1 VSEGRDLSLNREQ
14 IIGLLTELGQELD
27 ACGVKAQ
34 MFVVGGATMALGYNM
49 RRATADV
56 DGVFEPKA
64 VIYEAARRVASRHGH
79 LPEDWLNDSVKGLL
93 PAGADQHAKVI
104 LDLPGIT
111 VTVPSPHYLL
121 ALKVQAARIDRDQDD
136 IRFLARET
144 GAKTADDVLRIAEQ
158 VIGSNRLLPKAQ
170 FIVQEMF
177 PADPA
182 ESPPP

>member
-1 VSEGRDLSLNREQ
+1 MSEGRDLSLTREQ
-14 IIGLLTELGQELD
+14 IIGLLAELGQELD
-27 ACGVKAQ
+27 ARGVKAQ
-34 MFVVGGATMALGYNM
+34 LFVVGGAAMALAYNM
-49 RRATADV
+49 RRTTADV

-64 VIYEAARRVASRHGH
+64 VIYEAARRVAGRYEK
-79 LPEDWLNDSVKGLL
+79 LPADWLNDGVKGLL
-93 PAGADQHAKVI
+93 PGGTDRHAKVI

-111 VTVPSPHYLL
+111 VSVPSPHYLL

-177 PADPA
+177 PEDSA
-182 ESPPP
+182 EPSPP

>member
-1 VSEGRDLSLNREQ
+1 MSEGLDLALTREQ
-14 IIGLLTELGQELD
+14 IIGILSELGQDLD
-27 ACGVKAQ
+27 ARGVKAQ
-34 MFVVGGATMALGYNM
+34 MFVVGGAAMALAYNM
-49 RRATADV
+49 RRTTADV

-64 VIYEAARRVASRHGH
+64 VIYEAARRVAARHEQ
-79 LPEDWLNDSVKGLL
+79 LPEDWLNDGVKGLL
-93 PAGADQHAKVI
+93 PAHADQHAKVI

-111 VTVPSPHYLL
+111 VTVPSPRYLL

-136 IRFLARET
+136 IRFLAREA

-177 PADPA
+177 PADPP
-182 ESPPP
+182 ESPPS

>member
-1 VSEGRDLSLNREQ
+1 MSEGRDLSLNREQ
-14 IIGLLTELGQELD
+14 IIGLLTEVGQELD
-27 ACGVKAQ
+27 ARGVKAQ
-34 MFVVGGATMALGYNM
+34 MFIVGGAAIALAYNV

-64 VIYEAARRVASRHGH
+64 VIYEAARRVASRHGR
-79 LPEDWLNDSVKGLL
+79 LPDDWLNDSVKGLL

-111 VTVPSPHYLL
+111 VTVPSPRYLL

-136 IRFLARET
+136 IRFLAREA

-158 VIGSNRLLPKAQ
+158 VIGTSRLLPKAQ

-177 PADPA
+177 PAD
-182 ESPPP
+182 SPPP

>member
-1 VSEGRDLSLNREQ
+1 MSEGRDLSLTREQ

-34 MFVVGGATMALGYNM
+34 LFV
-49 RRATADV
+49 
-56 DGVFEPKA
+56 
-64 VIYEAARRVASRHGH
+64 
-79 LPEDWLNDSVKGLL
+79 
-93 PAGADQHAKVI
+93 
-104 LDLPGIT
+104 
-111 VTVPSPHYLL
+111 
-121 ALKVQAARIDRDQDD
+121 VQAARIDRDQDD

-177 PADPA
+177 PEDPA
-182 ESPPP
+182 EPSPP

>member
-1 VSEGRDLSLNREQ
+1 MSAGRDLSLNREQ

-27 ACGVKAQ
+27 TCGVKAQ
-34 MFVVGGATMALGYNM
+34 MFVGQ
-49 RRATADV
+49 
-56 DGVFEPKA
+56 
-64 VIYEAARRVASRHGH
+64 
-79 LPEDWLNDSVKGLL
+79 LPEDWLNDRVKGLL

-111 VTVPSPHYLL
+111 VSVPSPHYLL

-136 IRFLARET
+136 IRFLAREV

-177 PADPA
+177 PAGPA
-182 ESPPP
+182 EPPQP